1 MKGRAWMLFW
11 PGLAGLWLR
20 GHWLGLAGA
29 VGFAAAV
36 NLALLT
42 TFVWPRLVSRDLP
55 PWAVPVAAWVLVLW
69 LWTIGWKGAA
79 RILAR
84 EAAKSLQPDAVSDA
98 LLCEAQTEYL
108 RGHWL
113 EAESLLMRLLVRRPG
128 DAEARLLLASVC
140 RRSGHAEQARQQL
153 AELARLP
160 AAAVWRDE
168 IAAEVQKLAQP
179 RAQSNSEPEQELE
192 PGTPIQ
198 RAA

>member
-55 PWAVPVAAWVLVLW
+55 PWSVPLAAWVLVLW
-69 LWTIGWKGAA
+69 LWIVGWKGAG

-113 EAESLLMRLLVRRPG
+113 EAESLLTRLLVRRPG
-128 DAEARLLLASVC
+128 DAEARLLLASVY
-140 RRSGHAEQARQQL
+140 RRSGHTEKARQQL
-153 AELARLP
+153 AELSQLQ

-168 IAAEVQKLAQP
+168 IACEVQKLSQL
-179 RAQSNSEPEQELE
+179 RTVSDNGREQELE
-192 PGTPIQ
+192 PGTPNQ